1 MLYDVIVIGT
11 GIAGLFAAREANANG
26 QKVAIITKS
35 NPFRSSSAVASG
47 GINAVLYTGED
58 SVQQHIQDTIKGADG
73 LVNYKN
79 VELMCHGAR
88 DVITS
93 LESIGV
99 HFDKTEEGKI
109 AQRPFGGTKS
119 KRTCHV
125 ADTTGSAIVQ
135 KLLLACRKEGVHILS
150 NYFFLNP
157 IFYKNQISGLTLLR
171 RRDSMVVAFACK
183 ALVLAGGGYGGIF
196 RGHTTNSQDNSG
208 DTLASALRSGMV
220 LSNMEFIQFH
230 PTTFLKSG
238 SLITEAARGEGGYI
252 VNEKGQRFTNEL
264 QTRDRL
270 SRDII
275 KHTEKGH
282 KVFLDLRHLSRE
294 HIDTKLPSVKKNALL
309 SAGLDVHT
317 ELIPIAPSAHYSIG
331 GISTKYDTST
341 DMEGIFACGECTS
354 TGVHGA
360 NRLGGNSLLEGGV
373 FGKIAGKEAAHY
385 AKRNEFL
392 MIDYKQV
399 AKEMGQIDRIFNGTN
414 HYNVNTMRKNLGNIL
429 FYNAGVFRNEEKLID
444 ALEYIHYLINH
455 SGGLACIN
463 KERENNVELIAIL
476 EFENSLL
483 IAEAIVLSAMKR
495 KESRGVHYRN
505 DYPFRDDKNFSES
518 SNIKMISRHLMKVTF
533 QNAAPKHLW
542 RKLTKALSVN

>member
-11 GIAGLFAAREANANG
+11 GIAGLFAAREANAKG

-79 VELMCHGAR
+79 VELMCQGAK

-93 LESIGV
+93 LESMGV
-99 HFDKTEEGKI
+99 RFDKTQEGKI

-125 ADTTGSAIVQ
+125 ADITGSAIVQ

-157 IFYKNQISGLTLLR
+157 IFYKNQISGVTLLR

-183 ALVLAGGGYGGIF
+183 ALVLAGGGYAGIF
-196 RGHTTNSQDNSG
+196 KGHTTNAQENSG
-208 DTLASALRSGMV
+208 DTLASALRSGMQ
-220 LSNMEFIQFH
+220 LQNMEFVQFH

-238 SLITEAARGEGGYI
+238 ALITEAARGEGGYI
-252 VNEKGQRFTNEL
+252 VDETGTRFTDEL
-264 QTRDRL
+264 QTRDKL
-270 SRDII
+270 ARDIVRHI
-275 KHTEKGH
+275 EKGH
-282 KVFLDLRHLSRE
+282 EVFLDLRHLDHE
-294 HIDTKLPSVKKNALL
+294 LIDTKLPSVKKTALL
-309 SAGLDVHT
+309 SAGIDVHT
-317 ELIPIAPSAHYSIG
+317 ELIPIAPSAHYTMG
-331 GISTKYDTST
+331 GIATKYDTST
-341 DMEGIFACGECTS
+341 DLEGIFACGECTS

-373 FGKIAGKEAAHY
+373 FGRIAGQEAANY
-385 AKRNEFL
+385 AKRKEFL
-392 MIDYKQV
+392 MIDYQQV
-399 AKEMGQIDRIFNGTN
+399 AKEMEQIDRILNATN
-414 HYNVNTMRKNLGNIL
+414 HYNINTMRKNLGNAL
-429 FYNAGVFRNEEKLID
+429 FYNAGVFRNEEKLIN
-444 ALEYIHYLINH
+444 ALEYIHYLMNH
-455 SGGLACIN
+455 ARGLACIN

-476 EFENSLL
+476 EFENALL
-483 IAEAIVLSAMKR
+483 IAEAMVMSAMKR

-505 DYPFRDDKNFSES
+505 DYPFKDDKNFSGA
-518 SNIKMISRHLMKVTF
+518 SNILMMSRHLMKVTF
-533 QNAAPKHLW
+533 QNPAPHHLW
-542 RKLTKALSVN
+542 HKFTKALSVN